1 VLYEGYYAEEVVLYK
16 GYYAEEVVLYE
27 GYYTGR
33 GCLIRVVL
41 LNSLFLVVI

>member
-1 VLYEGYYAEEVVLYK
+1 MLYEGYYAEEVVLYK